1 MSVLAEQLTTLKDA
15 GVDDVEIEA
24 YKKNQVQTLHEAGVE
39 TEEIAKELGYKEV
52 NLSPIRSFWQ
62 SVIDIGKSDHE
73 KTYSE
78 LESLAAQNDTRP
90 FIQKRKEEL
99 VGEIFE
105 PKKYWTRGWDAG
117 IYDLH
122 QSYVHGEKIP
132 ELYLSNMP
140 NDTGFLERNIMNV
153 SRLVKDFPVYAG
165 TTVPLLLATRGKAA
179 DLSIAVGAFAAGSLR
194 ETYLKGL
201 MNDEVNG
208 FNEFF
213 KIWTDE
219 GIKAGATE
227 AAQIYAALKL
237 GGAFKGPFKKTIANA
252 IGFEATGA
260 LIHQE
265 MPSKEQMQDSLFLFG
280 LFNYGGYATAKS
292 KQVLMKNERTLPELA
307 EDIVIHKTMAD
318 DMPSK
323 TNTTPRQYGEEK
335 TVTYKPEKFK
345 EGIKFETKEEQAIFD
360 KTKYSEREPITT
372 TEGVKESAV
381 RKKDASVTNLVDRLH
396 PIKRIIEQV
405 QQTTNM
411 RGALNV
417 YERFRALL
425 GMENRAGTFIETAT
439 QNARLK
445 DNGKSLKEILQPLLS
460 DKIAIPLLPKKVPFS
475 LKARDQQNRQTYAE
489 FNNYAI
495 SKRVVEKQ
503 KTDIETGITLEVA
516 EKVANNPKLI
526 KRYEKVR
533 QELIA
538 YNRRLLEYARDRGL
552 ITKEAFDAMVAAN
565 KEYIGFARVMD
576 VTSKGEIISGGKV
589 NSLKTMKGSKKD
601 IIDPIET
608 TYSNTF
614 AIIKK
619 AERNAT
625 ISEFITLIE
634 KGQEKGLFK
643 DIQKKVTTKKI
654 EINVK
659 ELQDLGIDT
668 SKLSKKTIE
677 NLQIFR
683 RDMDKIGDDSV
694 GVVRNGKFEVW
705 EVGKDLAEAMKEF
718 DPRSAKNLTTYLA
731 SKPAS
736 WLRAGATLAFDFVG
750 ANFLRDT
757 VQAAIYSKYGFFP
770 IVSSIRGLFDIIAG
784 RTGLIKNSEKLYND
798 WVKSGGMQSTM
809 LSVDRAIF
817 DKPAFDILNKG
828 QIRNKA
834 ESPIEILRVISE
846 TFENATRISEYRRA
860 YNASRKKGLSHKQA
874 VERGGFESRDITLDF
889 GKMGVKIKTLN
900 QISAFYNARI
910 QGFAKLYDAA
920 KERPTRALLTITGGI
935 MTPTAILWFLNK
947 DDKDIQAQP
956 AWVKRHYW
964 LVATGEGEDK
974 IIHKIPKPFDVGVV
988 FASLVESF
996 LDHNYSKDE
1005 TTRKQLD
1012 GWFTDYLMTTAKGFI
1027 PTPQVGLPIFEAWT
1041 NRSWFRNQPLVPEY
1055 IAKTLPNDMQY
1066 TNYTSESAKIIAST
1080 LYKII
1085 GTDTKF
1091 SNPVFI
1097 DNFIRAWTGTLGRY
1111 ALQASDQAL
1120 IESGVIDDPIRPDQP
1135 LSSLPVFRA
1144 FVAKNPDLSSQWITT
1159 FYEEYNKIEKEI
1171 NRASSLEKE
1180 GKPLESEAILK
1191 KIPKTSWQL
1200 KIYADSMKEYGAMI
1214 RNIYNNKKYTSEE
1227 KRELIDEFAR
1237 LMINT
1242 AKRSLDIMNIKVEPQ
1257 EQR

>member
-1 MSVLAEQLTTLKDA
+1 MPVLAEQLKTLEVA
-15 GVDDVEIEA
+15 GLSDVEIES
-24 YKKNQVQTLHEAGVE
+24 YKKNQVQTLYDAGVS

-52 NLSPIRSFWQ
+52 NLTPIRKYWES
-62 SVIDIGKSDHE
+62 IINIGKTENE
-73 KTYSE
+73 KVYSE

-99 VGEIFE
+99 VGKIFE

-117 IYDLH
+117 IWDLH
-122 QSYVHGEKIP
+122 QSYVNNEKIP
-132 ELYLSNMP
+132 ELYTTDQP
-140 NDTGFLERNIMNV
+140 DDTGFLERNITNI
-153 SRLVKDFPVYAG
+153 SRLIKDLPVYA
-165 TTVPLLLATRGKAA
+165 VPTIISGYATRKP
-179 DLSIAVGAFAAGSLR
+179 DVSIAAGAFVAGSLR
-194 ETYLKGL
+194 ETYLKSL

-213 KIWTDE
+213 KIWTNE
-219 GIKAGATE
+219 GIKAGAKE
-227 AAQIYAALKL
+227 AAQIYSALKL
-237 GGAFKGPFKKTIANA
+237 GGIFQGPFKKTIANV

-260 LIHQE
+260 LLSGE

-292 KQVLMKNERTLPELA
+292 KEIIIKNNRTLPELA
-307 EDIVIHKTMAD
+307 EDIVIHKTIAED
-318 DMPSK
+318 IPSK
-323 TNTTPRQYGEEK
+323 TNTQPRHYGDEK
-335 TVTYKPEKFK
+335 TIIYKPEKFK

-360 KTKYSEREPITT
+360 KTKYSEREPIITV
-372 TEGVKESAV
+372 EGIKESTA
-381 RKKDASVTNLVDRLH
+381 RKKDSAVTNLVDRLH
-396 PIKRIIEQV
+396 PIKKIIEQV
-405 QQTTNM
+405 EQTKNM
-411 RGALNV
+411 RGALNI
-417 YERFRALL
+417 YERFRSLL

-439 QNARLK
+439 QNAKLK
-445 DNGKSLKEILQPLLS
+445 DNGKSLKQILQPLFS
-460 DKIAIPLLPKKVPFS
+460 DKIAIPFLPKEVPFS
-475 LKARDQQNRQTYAE
+475 LKARDQQNKQTYAE

-495 SKRVVEKQ
+495 SKRVLEKK

-526 KRYEKVR
+526 KKYESVR

-538 YNRRLLEYARDRGL
+538 YNKRLLEYAKDKGL
-552 ITKEAFDAMVAAN
+552 ITKQAFDAMVAAN

-589 NSLKTMKGSKKD
+589 NPFKKMKGSKRD

-619 AERNAT
+619 AERNAA
-625 ISEFITLIE
+625 IAEFISLIE
-634 KGQEKGLFK
+634 KGQEQGLFK
-643 DIQKKVTTKKI
+643 DIQKKVTGKKI
-654 EINVK
+654 KIDVK

-668 SKLSKKTIE
+668 SKLSKQTIE

-683 RDMDKIGDDSV
+683 REMDKIGDDSV
-694 GVVRNGKFEVW
+694 GVIRNGKFEVW

-718 DPRSAKNLTTYLA
+718 DPRSARNLTTFLA

-750 ANFLRDT
+750 ANFIRDT
-757 VQAAIYSKYGFFP
+757 VQAAVYSKYGFFP
-770 IVSSIRGLFDIIAG
+770 VVSSIRGLFDIIAG
-784 RTGLIKNSEKLYND
+784 RTGWIKNSEKLYND

-834 ESPIEILRVISE
+834 ENPIEILRVISE
-846 TFENATRISEYRRA
+846 TFENATRISEFRRV
-860 YNASRKKGLSHKQA
+860 YNASIKEGLTHKQA
-874 VERGGFESRDITLDF
+874 IERAGFESRDITLDF
-889 GKMGVKIKTLN
+889 GKMGVQIKTLN

-910 QGFAKLYDAA
+910 QGFAKLYDGF
-920 KERPTRALLTITGGI
+920 KERPTRALLAITGGI
-935 MTPTAILWFLNK
+935 MTPTALLWFLNK

-956 AWVKRHYW
+956 EWVKRHYW
-964 LVATGEGEDK
+964 LFSTGKGENK
-974 IIHKIPKPFDVGVV
+974 IIHKTPKPFDIGVV

-996 LDHNYSKDE
+996 LNHNYNKDE

-1012 GWFTDYLMTTAKGFI
+1012 GWFTDYLMQTAKGFI
-1027 PTPQVGLPIFEAWT
+1027 PTPQFILPIYEAWT
-1041 NRSWFRNQPLVPEY
+1041 NKSWFRNQPLVPEY

-1066 TNYTSESAKIIAST
+1066 TNYTSESAKLIAST

-1111 ALQASDQAL
+1111 AIQLSDKAL
-1120 IESGVIDDPIRPDQP
+1120 IENGIIDDPIRPEQP
-1135 LSSLPVFRA
+1135 LSSIPVFRA
-1144 FVAKNPDLSSQWITT
+1144 FIAKNPDLQSQWITT
-1159 FYEEYNKIEKEI
+1159 FYEEYNKIEKQI
-1171 NRASSLEKE
+1171 NRASVLEKE
-1180 GKPLESEAILK
+1180 GKSLEAEEILK

-1200 KIYADSMKEYGAMI
+1200 KIYADSIKEYGAMI
-1214 RNIYNNKKYTSEE
+1214 RNIYNNKKYTPEE
-1227 KRELIDEFAR
+1227 KRELIDEFAK

-1242 AKRSLDIMNIKVEPQ
+1242 SKRSLDIMNIKVEQ
-1257 EQR
+1257 NKQK